1 MPGPTRVSS
10 APLVSLSGRSD
21 APSASVSLRVRAVL
35 WCIALG
41 ADERPSVPKCLS
53 ERVCGH
59 ARGSDRG
66 SFGVAVGD
74 EKRRRHVRLCG
85 CGPQPSLPTTIERLS
100 YDDAQPLQLGG
111 SELGARAGCSQLP
124 LGLDPRLR
132 PGQRRPGC
140 SAARLWPARLR
151 PAFLW
156 PARLWPARLW
166 SGCLRDPAQ
175 AVDRRAAPGVLRRRL
190 RYPQLLPG
198 VHDPRHHP
206 AGPNDHL
213 HRCARRRYLGLR

>member
-35 WCIALG
+35 WCIARG

-111 SELGARAGCSQLP
+111 SELSPRPRPPVTTRPTPPRVLSSPSMASPPLASPPLASPPLVRVPTRPRPSSGSSRCSWRSSSASSVSTTSTW
-124 LGLDPRLR
+124 GTR
-132 PGQRRPGC
+132 PEA
-140 SAARLWPARLR
+140 SSS
-151 PAFLW
+151 
-156 PARLWPARLW
+156 W
-166 SGCLRDPAQ
+166 S
-175 AVDRRAAPGVLRRRL
+175 
-190 RYPQLLPG
+190 
-198 VHDPRHHP
+198 
-206 AGPNDHL
+206 
-213 HRCARRRYLGLR
+213 

>member
-1 MPGPTRVSS
+1 MSGPTRVSS
-10 APLVSLSGRSD
+10 APHVSLSGCSD
-21 APSASVSLRVRAVL
+21 APCASVSLRVRAVL
-35 WCIALG
+35 WCIARG

-124 LGLDPRLR
+124 PGLDPRLR

-140 SAARLWPARLR
+140 AVARLWPARLR
-151 PAFLW
+151 PACL
-156 PARLWPARLW
+156 RPARLW
-166 SGCLRDPAQ
+166 SGCLHDPAQ
-175 AVDRRAAPGVLRRRL
+175 AVDRRAAPGVLRRNL

-198 VHDPRHHP
+198 LYRQGCHP
-206 AGPNDHL
+206 ADPVRDR
-213 HRCARRRYLGLR
+213 HRYARHGHLGLR

>member
-1 MPGPTRVSS
+1 MVYSAWCGRAALDPKMLVGTRLR
-10 APLVSLSGRSD
+10 ARS
-21 APSASVSLRVRAVL
+21 
-35 WCIALG
+35 
-41 ADERPSVPKCLS
+41 
-53 ERVCGH
+53 
-59 ARGSDRG
+59 GSDRG

-85 CGPQPSLPTTIERLS
+85 GGPQPSLPTTIERLS

-132 PGQRRPGC
+132 PSQRRPGC

-151 PAFLW
+151 PAF
-156 PARLWPARLW
+156 LWPARLW

-206 AGPNDHL
+206 AGPSDHL